1 MKNSASL
8 KSILF
13 LLLLIISNDFKA
25 QISIVASDWEPL
37 LQVGQEYTSY
47 SDSTTSQV
55 NIGATGE
62 TSWDFTGLVA
72 DNTWKTVSKPVAS
85 SPYIADFSG
94 AEYVSNYEGTFKGVY
109 SNSWIYSSIGE
120 DYKTLG
126 TGTVANTP
134 AGNLITKIK
143 FSPAWSHYS
152 FPIQVGYMHTYTGT
166 QSVTS
171 IITIPGFGEFP
182 TSINQTYTDNQVV
195 DAWGIIKMP
204 DGKRLNAIRLKETIT
219 IVSELTSST
228 SVRFIFLTKT
238 GEMVSVSPV
247 NSNVTS
253 GLVAV
258 IEVSW
263 YNGSGV
269 SIPEETVNI
278 PSSLSAT
285 AIGNSINIGWTDN
298 SNNETGFTIERAA
311 GSGSFSPLVSVG
323 ANVVSYSDA
332 TATAG
337 IEYSYRVKANG
348 GTSGSG
354 YSNTAKATIPAVVP
368 VADPTGLTA
377 TLSGNSINIGWSDN
391 ATNET
396 GYTIE
401 RAAGSGSFSPLVSVG
416 ANVVSY
422 SDATATAGIEYSY
435 RVKANGGTSGSGYSN
450 TAKATVPVVVPVA
463 DPTGLTAAVSGNSI
477 NIGWS
482 DNATN
487 ETGFTIERA
496 EGSGSFSP
504 LVSVGANVVSYSD
517 ASVRAGIEY
526 SYRVKANGGTTGS
539 GYSNTAKSTI
549 PAVVPVADPTGL
561 TATVSGNS
569 INIGWSD
576 NSTNETGFTIE
587 RAAGSGSFSP
597 LVLVGANVVSY
608 SDATAT
614 AGIEYSYR
622 VKANGGTSGSGY
634 SNTEKSTIP
643 AVVPVADPTGLTA
656 AVSGNSINIGWSD
669 NSTNETGFVVE
680 RSEAGGGF
688 SELATV
694 GVNITTY
701 SDASAVAG
709 IEYTYRVKANGS
721 TVNSE
726 YSNTATASITE
737 VVGVNEMH
745 NKNFSLRQNYPNP
758 FNSSTTIS
766 FNLNQNDHISI
777 RVYDVTGK
785 FIEQLADSEFSE
797 GKHSV
802 IFERKGLSKGI
813 YFYSLVTKRSS
824 ETRKMVVE

>member
-1 MKNSASL
+1 MTNYTSL

-13 LLLLIISNDFKA
+13 ILLLSVSNDFKA
-25 QISIVASDWEPL
+25 QISIVATDWEPL

-55 NIGATGE
+55 NIGETGE
-62 TSWDFTGLVA
+62 TTWDFTGLVA
-72 DNTWKTVSKPVAS
+72 DNVWTTVSKPVAT
-85 SPYIADFSG
+85 SPYFSDFPG
-94 AEYVSNYEGTFKGVY
+94 AEYVSNYEGTFEGAY
-109 SNSWIYSSIGE
+109 SNSWVYSAIGE

-134 AGNLITKIK
+134 AGNLTTKIK

-152 FPIQVGYMHTYTGT
+152 FPIQGGYTHTYTGT
-166 QSVTS
+166 QTVTS

-182 TSINQTYTDNQVV
+182 TSINQTFTDNQVV

-204 DGKRLNAIRLKETIT
+204 DGKRLNALRLKETIT

-247 NSNVTS
+247 NSDVTS

-278 PSSLSAT
+278 PSSLTST
-285 AIGNSINIGWTDN
+285 VNGTTINLGWTDN
-298 SNNETGFTIERAA
+298 SNNETGFTIERAV
-311 GSGSFSPLVSVG
+311 GSGSFSTLASVG
-323 ANVVSYSDA
+323 ANTVSYSDA

-337 IEYSYRVKANG
+337 VEYSYRVKATG

-354 YSNTAKATIPAVVP
+354 FSNTTKATVPVVVP
-368 VADPTGLTA
+368 VADPNGLTA
-377 TLSGNSINIGWSDN
+377 AVSGNSINLGWSDN

-396 GYTIE
+396 GFNIE
-401 RAAGSGSFSPLVSVG
+401 RAVGSGSFSTLASVG
-416 ANVVSY
+416 ANVTTY
-422 SDATATAGIEYSY
+422 SDASATAGVEYSY
-435 RVKANGGTSGSGYSN
+435 RVKATGGTSGSGFSN
-450 TAKATVPVVVPVA
+450 TAKATVLVVVPVA
-463 DPTGLTAAVSGNSI
+463 DPTGLTAAVSGN
-477 NIGWS
+477 
-482 DNATN
+482 
-487 ETGFTIERA
+487 
-496 EGSGSFSP
+496 
-504 LVSVGANVVSYSD
+504 L
-517 ASVRAGIEY
+517 
-526 SYRVKANGGTTGS
+526 
-539 GYSNTAKSTI
+539 
-549 PAVVPVADPTGL
+549 
-561 TATVSGNS
+561 

-587 RAAGSGSFSP
+587 RSESGGS
-597 LVLVGANVVSY
+597 
-608 SDATAT
+608 
-614 AGIEYSYR
+614 
-622 VKANGGTSGSGY
+622 
-634 SNTEKSTIP
+634 
-643 AVVPVADPTGLTA
+643 
-656 AVSGNSINIGWSD
+656 
-669 NSTNETGFVVE
+669 
-680 RSEAGGGF
+680 F

-694 GVNITTY
+694 GANVTTY

-709 IEYTYRVKANGS
+709 IEYIYRVKAIGSTTNSGYSNSPAATIPVVEVVANPSGLTTTAGASAIGLSWSDNSTNETGFVIERSESGGSFSELATVGANVTTYSDASAVAGITYTYRVKATGS

-726 YSNTATASITE
+726 HSNTSTASIAV
-737 VVGVNEMH
+737 VVGINEMRS
-745 NKNFSLRQNYPNP
+745 KNFSLRQNYPNP

-766 FNLNQNDHISI
+766 FNLKRNDHISI

-802 IFERKGLSKGI
+802 QFDRKGLSKGI